1 MGATV
6 RIDSNADKLL
16 KEISIKTGRP
26 MQLVLGDAI
35 EEYRRKCFLE
45 DFNRAYATLRAN
57 PKKWKEELK
66 ERELWDNTTPDKQKK
81 DDKL

>member
-6 RIDSNADKLL
+6 RIDSNAHKLL
-16 KEISIKTGRP
+16 KEISTKTGEP
-26 MQLVLGDAI
+26 MQLVLGHAI

-45 DFNRAYATLRAN
+45 DLNIAYATLQAD

-66 ERELWDNTTPDKQKK
+66 ERELWDNTTSDKQK
-81 DDKL
+81 DDKP